1 MLQVYSINVDVDAG
15 SSIPLNNVKVQ
26 KGCTVTTAGASSIAL
41 NKCGIY
47 AVTVDTS
54 SAAAATIQMYVNDT
68 LDRAAQSTGTNA
80 GFTTLVA
87 VAETNTKCPCTS
99 PTIIQF
105 VSEDAATFTNVNV
118 VVTKLV

>member
-1 MLQVYSINVDVDAG
+1 MLQVYSTNVEVAAN
-15 SSIPLNNVKVQ
+15 SSIPLNNVTVQ

-47 AVTVDTS
+47 AVTIDTS
-54 SAAAATIQMYVNDT
+54 SAADATIQMYVNGT
-68 LDRAAQSTGTNA
+68 AKAEAQSTGTNA
-80 GFTTLVA
+80 GFTTLVP

-105 VSEDAATFTNVNV
+105 VSDTATTFTTANV